1 MKTIKTQRSAQ
12 IFLCIGVILVT
23 FPILFKEFIA
33 LPDFIRGTVA
43 GIGIGMEIIGITISL
58 KFRKQNCS

>member
-23 FPILFKEFIA
+23 FPILFFIT
-33 LPDFIRGTVA
+33 LPDFIKGTVA